1 MPYYPEDRDL
11 VTNNLK
17 HILKEKKIT
26 MIELSDHLKV
36 TQQQV
41 SKYAAGINAMG
52 INTLLETCKLLDC
65 TPLQIYPQLDLSG
78 NTKLMPTDTDKNV
91 KLNQNIVVENY
102 GFSYH
107 VVNFFKNIVVVDF
120 LTLNRKVVLLV
131 LVLMNIAFV
140 AVFYLFSNLEKIFPN
155 MNIDVANTLVSDI
168 GYGLDLIFTGLL
180 LPLLIRSWLAYTPLA
195 MGLWVIE
202 APIYLYIYGTI
213 EGESNLHFYGV
224 LFASFFI
231 AFLYSFLV
239 KSLRKKYLK
248 NTGRN

>member
-1 MPYYPEDRDL
+1 MSYYPEDRDL

-17 HILKEKKIT
+17 HLLKEKKIT
-26 MIELSDHLKV
+26 MAALSEHLQV
-36 TQQQV
+36 TQQQI

-120 LTLNRKVVLLV
+120 LTLNKKAVLFLIV
-131 LVLMNIAFV
+131 LVALARIINYIGFLYNWFDFEEPIQRV
-140 AVFYLFSNLEKIFPN
+140 IFLLS
-155 MNIDVANTLVSDI
+155 TSSVSVSFLI
-168 GYGLDLIFTGLL
+168 GLA
-180 LPLLIRSWLAYTPLA
+180 LPLLVQSWISYIL
-195 MGLWVIE
+195 LWFGFGGVFTQIE
-202 APIYLYIYGTI
+202 AWIGSFHVISSSYTRLTIWGLSLACCILYAQLIK
-213 EGESNLHFYGV
+213 H
-224 LFASFFI
+224 
-231 AFLYSFLV
+231 
-239 KSLRKKYLK
+239 LRKKNLK

>member
-107 VVNFFKNIVVVDF
+107 VANFFKNIVVADF
-120 LTLNRKVVLLV
+120 LTLNKKAVLTF
-131 LVLMNIAFV
+131 LVLMNV
-140 AVFYLFSNLEKIFPN
+140 AIVGVVYFWGYTNIFPD
-155 MNIDVANTLVSDI
+155 ISYDARGLTIVTI
-168 GYGLDLIFTGLL
+168 GYGLDLILTGLM
-180 LPLLIRSWLAYTPLA
+180 LPLLIRSWISYTPLI
-195 MGLWVIE
+195 MGLWAIE
-202 APIYLYIYGTI
+202 FPVYILMYGTSAD
-213 EGESNLHFYGV
+213 ESSLHYWSTLV
-224 LFASFFI
+224 VSVVI

-239 KSLRKKYLK
+239 KSLRKKYLT